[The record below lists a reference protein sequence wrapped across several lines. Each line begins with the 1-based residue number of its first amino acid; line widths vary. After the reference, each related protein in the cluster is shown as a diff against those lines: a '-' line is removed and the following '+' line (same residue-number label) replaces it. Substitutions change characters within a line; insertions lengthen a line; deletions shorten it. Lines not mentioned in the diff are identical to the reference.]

1 MSVPSPQH
9 FVLSLGS
16 NIEAERYIPY
26 ALETLRRELCI
37 TRQTPLMQTKPVD
50 FPYPSADF
58 TNVVLWGHTD
68 KSREELCTLLE
79 ELEDYAGRRRDT
91 PALVPLDADLLIWN
105 GEVLKPKDLERPYMQ
120 GLL

>member
-1 MSVPSPQH
+1 
-9 FVLSLGS
+9 
-16 NIEAERYIPY
+16 
-26 ALETLRRELCI
+26 
-37 TRQTPLMQTKPVD
+37 MQTKPVD